1 MNKDRLILIEKL
13 VTEEKIDEAQLEL
26 SRLGQEYNKSADYL
40 YLRGKISYL
49 NKLYYAAIDALLIAL
64 EFEQSEKIYNLD
76 HGGYNYP
83 LTKQLIWD
91 GKKNKIFNKMIKL
104 KIKVSLFHGSKD
116 EVVPIKFS
124 KKLLKIFTI
133 AQKKLIIIK
142 NGNHSLSRKN
152 DIKKI
157 CKELDYFLSYHL

>member
-64 EFEQSEKIYNLD
+64 EFEQSEKIYNLL
-76 HGGYNYP
+76 GEIYGV
-83 LTKQLIWD
+83 L
-91 GKKNKIFNKMIKL
+91 
-104 KIKVSLFHGSKD
+104 
-116 EVVPIKFS
+116 
-124 KKLLKIFTI
+124 
-133 AQKKLIIIK
+133 
-142 NGNHSLSRKN
+142 GNHELE
-152 DIKKI
+152 KKI
-157 CKELDYFLSYHL
+157 LDSNLRSEAINSLKNQLTGIYRK